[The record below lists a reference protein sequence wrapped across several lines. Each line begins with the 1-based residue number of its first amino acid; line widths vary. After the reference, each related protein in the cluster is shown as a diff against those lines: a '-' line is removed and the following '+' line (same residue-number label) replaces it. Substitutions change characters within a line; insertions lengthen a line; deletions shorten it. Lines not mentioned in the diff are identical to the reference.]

1 LKRNITEVLRRGL
14 DTTIANWPVILLRI
28 TESVLFA
35 GIVIAAILAAV
46 IPAVVAAGLSK
57 DDIVN
62 SADPGGAVLEWVTG
76 HIMLFVWIFALGFIV
91 LGVMIAIHS
100 FIEGAS
106 TQIYVDAERAAKRRS
121 SPTSPS
127 PESENPT
134 GAVSRPDRPAQ
145 PRDDFRAFTFD
156 RWLSGGASSWWRI
169 FWVYN
174 LAWSVSLIAVVVPL
188 IITMIAMLAVSDTV
202 ARVII
207 GCAGVG
213 LAVLILIP
221 VGIATSIWCKKAIT
235 ICVARAMSANESLR
249 LGWREFRADLG
260 RHLAIAVIVFV
271 LSMALNSLVSAFSV
285 PMNITQHKVPD
296 LTLMFAPVR
305 IATGVLQGMIGA
317 AVSSFFL
324 ACFVS
329 MTEER

>member
-1 LKRNITEVLRRGL
+1 LKRNITDVLRRGL

-28 TESVLFA
+28 TESVLFI
-35 GIVIAAILAAV
+35 GIVIAAIIAAV
-46 IPAVVAAGLSK
+46 VPALVAAGLSK

-76 HIMLFVWIFALGFIV
+76 HLMLFVWMFALAFIV
-91 LGVMIAIHS
+91 FGVMIAIHS

-106 TQIYVDAERAAKRRS
+106 AQIYVDGERAAAKR
-121 SPTSPS
+121 SPS
-127 PESENPT
+127 
-134 GAVSRPDRPAQ
+134 V
-145 PRDDFRAFTFD
+145 RDDFRAFTFD

-174 LAWSVSLIAVVVPL
+174 LAWSVSLIFVLVPL
-188 IITMIAMLAVSDTV
+188 IITIIAMLVVPDTA
-202 ARVII
+202 ARIII
-207 GCAGVG
+207 GCAGVA

-235 ICVARAMSANESLR
+235 ICVARATSARESLR
-249 LGWREFRADLG
+249 LGWREFRSDLG

-271 LSMALNSLVSAFSV
+271 ISMALNSLVSAFSV
-285 PMNITQHKVPD
+285 PMNITQHKMPD

-305 IATGVLQGMIGA
+305 VAVGVIQGMIGA

>member
-1 LKRNITEVLRRGL
+1 LKRNITDVLRRGL

-28 TESVLFA
+28 TESVLFI
-35 GIVIAAILAAV
+35 GIIIAAIIAAV
-46 IPAVVAAGLSK
+46 VPAVVAAGLSK

-62 SADPGGAVLEWVTG
+62 SADPAGAVLQWVTG
-76 HIMLFVWIFALGFIV
+76 HLMLFVWMFALAFIV
-91 LGVMIAIHS
+91 FGVMIAIHS

-106 TQIYVDAERAAKRRS
+106 AQIYVDGERAAKRRS
-121 SPTSPS
+121 DSLVRLPAPSVGLESPTYVAPV
-127 PESENPT
+127 EK
-134 GAVSRPDRPAQ
+134 
-145 PRDDFRAFTFD
+145 RDDFRAFTFD

-174 LAWSVSLIAVVVPL
+174 LAWSVSLIFVVVPL
-188 IITMIAMLAVSDTV
+188 IITMIAMLAVSDTA

-207 GCAGVG
+207 GCAGVA

-235 ICVARAMSANESLR
+235 ICVARAMSARESLR

-271 LSMALNSLVSAFSV
+271 ISMALNSVVSAFSV

-296 LTLMFAPVR
+296 LTLMFAPARVV
-305 IATGVLQGMIGA
+305 IGVIQGMIGA